1 MDIFLLRHF
10 DSIKNTQ
17 VTFSSIEDK
26 EELTENGV
34 IQGKRVSDNLRQI
47 LELKSLTV
55 KNIYCAKSVRA
66 QCSAELMASALS
78 GNVQV
83 QAFNELLSTKSKDIL
98 GKTKKQVMES
108 NPEFIRQLSLYDAGI
123 YSSYDFHREVGKD
136 LKIEYEKKVCECIEK
151 IVNNDVKEDAK
162 IICLHNSSITAVV
175 INIARKLCRYP
186 QNYYGKVI
194 ADNGKFFWIHEENG
208 EQRFIVANCDSELLL
223 DMIKGE
229 IYVT

>member
-10 DSIKNTQ
+10 ESVKNTQ
-17 VTFSSIEDK
+17 VTFSSIDDK

-34 IQGKRVSDNLRQI
+34 IQGKSISNNLRQI
-47 LELKSLTV
+47 LELKGLTA

-66 QCSAELMASALS
+66 QRSADLIASTLS

-98 GKTKKQVMES
+98 GKTKKQVMKN

-123 YSSYDFHREVGKD
+123 FSSYDFHREVGKD

-151 IVNNDVKEDAK
+151 IVKNDVKENVK
-162 IICLHNSSITAVV
+162 IICLHNSSITAAV
-175 INIARKLCRYP
+175 INIARKLCKYP
-186 QNYYGKVI
+186 KDYYGKVI
-194 ADNGKFFWIHEENG
+194 ADNGKFFWIHEENN
-208 EQRFIVANCDSELLL
+208 EKKFIVANCESEILLE
-223 DMIKGE
+223 MIRGE
-229 IYVT
+229 MYVT

>member
-10 DSIKNTQ
+10 ESVKNTQ
-17 VTFSSIEDK
+17 VTFSSIDDK

-34 IQGKRVSDNLRQI
+34 IQGKSISNNLRQI
-47 LELKSLTV
+47 LELKGLTA

-66 QCSAELMASALS
+66 QRSADLIASTLS

-98 GKTKKQVMES
+98 GKTKKQVMKN

-123 YSSYDFHREVGKD
+123 FSSYDFHREVGRD

-151 IVNNDVKEDAK
+151 IVKNDVKENVK
-162 IICLHNSSITAVV
+162 IICLHNSSITAAV
-175 INIARKLCRYP
+175 INIARKLCKYP
-186 QNYYGKVI
+186 KDYYGKVI
-194 ADNGKFFWIHEENG
+194 ADNGKFFWIHEENN
-208 EQRFIVANCDSELLL
+208 EKKFIVANCESEILLE
-223 DMIKGE
+223 MIRGE
-229 IYVT
+229 MYVT

>member
-1 MDIFLLRHF
+1 MDLFLLRHF
-10 DSIKNTQ
+10 ESIKNTQ

-98 GKTKKQVMES
+98 GLV
-108 NPEFIRQLSLYDAGI
+108 
-123 YSSYDFHREVGKD
+123 
-136 LKIEYEKKVCECIEK
+136 
-151 IVNNDVKEDAK
+151 
-162 IICLHNSSITAVV
+162 
-175 INIARKLCRYP
+175 
-186 QNYYGKVI
+186 
-194 ADNGKFFWIHEENG
+194 
-208 EQRFIVANCDSELLL
+208 
-223 DMIKGE
+223 
-229 IYVT
+229 